1 MRNDQPPTAEPT
13 LAAFREYLLDTA
25 REGPLLENFMLRAVV
40 SVIDSY
46 AADKAT
52 TGQQGDRADPLNR
65 RNLFSV
71 ASAYRNANQ
80 PQRAPEGDLDRLLD
94 DLSNEFGLT
103 DVRIIRGVAAA
114 LADAMPRIAYKAR
127 EEGLH
132 PDKIADRGGY
142 TSSRIAQFLRQEKER
157 RAAIPLTRY
166 TWRIDTL
173 DADNDRYEWTDRE
186 HGADD
191 AIPVDLPRLAERLL
205 AETGARDQHARIFL
219 WEGDEDDDAAAVH
232 SAERDEVDV
241 LRWADHLKRH
251 NSDPQ

>member
-1 MRNDQPPTAEPT
+1 MRNDQPPTTEPT

-25 REGPLLENFMLRAVV
+25 REGPLLENVMLRAVV

-46 AADKAT
+46 SADQAATDQPT
-52 TGQQGDRADPLNR
+52 DRADPLNR
-65 RNLFSV
+65 RNLVSV
-71 ASAYRNANQ
+71 ARAYRNASQ
-80 PQRAPEGDLDRLLD
+80 PQRAKEGDLDRLLD

-142 TSSRIAQFLRQEKER
+142 TSSRIAQFIRQEKER
-157 RAAIPLTRY
+157 RAVIPLTRY
-166 TWRIDTL
+166 TWRIDML
-173 DADNDRYEWTDRE
+173 DADNGRYGWTDRE
-186 HGADD
+186 HGAVN
-191 AIPVDLPRLAERLL
+191 AIPVDLPRLGERLL

-219 WEGDEDDDAAAVH
+219 WEGDEGDDAAAVYT
-232 SAERDEVDV
+232 AERDEVDRR
-241 LRWADHLKRH
+241 RWAEYLKRH
-251 NSDPQ
+251 NGDPQ